1 MKVLQLIMRVLLPA
15 VISLLFC
22 SNSAQAVATGS
33 DAAAELNFNEQ
44 THLVFTCEEEKLAR
58 DVYRVLGRRFPE
70 IGVFADMEANKEH
83 DRCAVLGLLRKYRV
97 SVPRVNDNVGVFSWG
112 IYGRYFTEK
121 YLVLT
126 NQGSVSP
133 LNALY
138 VGAFMEELN
147 IQDISQCPK
156 VIVDISNGIND
167 TSDCGMRYT
176 GNPELQRVYAGLLDE
191 SRRHL
196 QLLVH
201 AIESQIGSDKYQA
214 QVLQQEE
221 VDDILSH
228 QLLAQP

>member
-1 MKVLQLIMRVLLPA
+1 MKISQQIPRILLPA
-15 VISLLFC
+15 VTSLLLC
-22 SNSAQAVATGS
+22 GNSVLNAAAG
-33 DAAAELNFNEQ
+33 DAAAGALNFNEQ

-58 DVYRVLGRRFPE
+58 DVYRVLGSRFPE

-83 DRCAVLGLLRKYRV
+83 NRCAVLDLMRKYRV
-97 SVPRVNDNVGVFSWG
+97 SVPLVNDNVGVFSWG

-126 NQGSVSP
+126 SQGSSDP
-133 LNALY
+133 LSALY

-147 IQDISQCPK
+147 ILDINECPK

-167 TSDCGMRYT
+167 AADCGMHYT
-176 GNPELQRVYAGLLDE
+176 DNPELQRVYTSLLEE

-196 QLLVH
+196 WLLVH
-201 AIESQIGSDKYQA
+201 AIELQTGSDKYQA
-214 QVLQQEE
+214 QILQQNE